1 MHTISVEELENLDPS
16 NITILDIRSEEDFR
30 QGFFS
35 GSHQYSHEKKS
46 GRGQQ
51 RRKAFLS
58 RVPSKHWK
66 KTFRQ
71 TNRSIF
77 SATPESRARKPSKS

>member
-30 QGFFS
+30 R
-35 GSHQYSHEKKS
+35 GSFPGDQYSHKKNMDEDS
-46 GRGQQ
+46 AEEGFFEPG
-51 RRKAFLS
+51 S
-58 RVPSKHWK
+58 SKHWK